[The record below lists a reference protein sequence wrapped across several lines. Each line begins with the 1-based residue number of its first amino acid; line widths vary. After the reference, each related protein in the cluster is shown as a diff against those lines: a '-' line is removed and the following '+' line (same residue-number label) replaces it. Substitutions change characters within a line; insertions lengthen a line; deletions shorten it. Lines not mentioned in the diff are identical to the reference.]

1 MKLNCW
7 EFKKCGRETGG
18 AKVSEL
24 GICPASTDSRFD
36 GTHRG
41 KNAGRSCWIV
51 SGTLCKGEI
60 QGEFAKKHKNCME
73 CDFYK
78 TVREEENPYFK
89 NSIFLLK
96 LLDEK

>member
-7 EFKKCGRETGG
+7 EFKKCGREPGG
-18 AKVSEL
+18 AKAVEL
-24 GICPASTDSRFD
+24 GICPASTDIRFH
-36 GTHRG
+36 GTHTG

-51 SGTLCKGEI
+51 SGTLCKGEL
-60 QGEFAKKHKNCME
+60 QGEFAKKYKNCLE

-78 TVREEENPYFK
+78 SVRTEETPHFI

-96 LLDEK
+96 LLETE